1 MNKITL
7 KCTIVLVCL
16 WLSNSALAWTEYM
29 RIINNTDQSINF
41 KFSPTKGSGAHPD
54 TGDIAAD
61 SDGQSVGLSD
71 GDWWQSNG
79 DLTITQNNVSCV
91 YRYQGVANKHSLT
104 KLEYR
109 SGPEQCKQANLL
121 TEDATHDCNG
131 PHNCVIFNPD
141 STWVNKALKLQ
152 RAMSYAEPMTKHQ
165 VVGTHNS
172 AVSKHYIDNGIDRL
186 VALNHTLSITQQ
198 LNEGVRSIELD
209 IVWASNALRICHFH
223 TDNNPELLCYNNAKL
238 DSLLNEINIWMKAHP
253 DQFVFLYF
261 DVNHPIDAE
270 KMIGV
275 DKQLQQIFGSRL
287 YTEADAYKLPLGP
300 EGSQYNHPM
309 PANKV
314 SIQQLLQ
321 QGKQVVV
328 SAHKDFENSPYV
340 FMHLLNDHGVDDF
353 VDLVKNQKLTCA
365 QATQQMFQDPGHT
378 TLWRLNG
385 DRAWASEVAKKSDYV
400 TVDGI
405 YATRACRL
413 NMFSVDELKQGDARI
428 DAQVWSWQ
436 QGNPLTQSAQNAKPY
451 AVIDPQTK
459 RMNNQSLL
467 STVPQVLCYRAGHM
481 PQWSVVPWNNA
492 VASDDVV
499 GIQYSAQQA
508 CQSHGA
514 KFATPATSDE
524 MSTVQSLVK
533 TPVIVNE
540 LYSNG
545 QWIANGGQPLTPRSS

>member
-1 MNKITL
+1 MNKFL
-7 KCTIVLVCL
+7 LSGVAIVTGL

-29 RIINNTDQSINF
+29 RIINNTDQPITF
-41 KFSPTKGSGAHPD
+41 QYSPTKGSGAHP
-54 TGDIAAD
+54 GDGVIAANT
-61 SDGQSVGLSD
+61 DGSSVGLSD

-79 DLTITQNNVSCV
+79 DITIKQNKITCV

-109 SGPEQCKQANLL
+109 SGPDQCKQANLL

-141 STWVNKALKLQ
+141 SAWVSKALTLQ

-172 AVSKHYIDNGIDRL
+172 AVSKHYIKNAIDRA

-209 IVWASNALRICHFH
+209 IVWADNALRICHFH
-223 TDNNPELLCYNNAKL
+223 TDNNPELLCYNNTE
-238 DSLLNEINIWMKAHP
+238 LNNVLHEIDVWMKAHP
-253 DQFVFLYF
+253 DQFVFLYL
-261 DVNHPIDAE
+261 DVNHPINAD
-270 KMIGV
+270 KMIDV
-275 DKQLQQIFGSRL
+275 DKLLQLNFGGRL

-309 PANKV
+309 PADTV
-314 SIQQLLQ
+314 SIKQLLR

-328 SAHKDFENSPYV
+328 SAHKDFENSPDV

-353 VDLVKNQKLTCA
+353 VDLVQNQKVPCA
-365 QATQQMFQDPGHT
+365 QAAQRTFQDAGHT

-385 DRAWASEVAKKSDYV
+385 DRAWASSVAKRSDYV

-405 YATRACRL
+405 YSTRACRL
-413 NMFSVDELKQGDARI
+413 NMFSVDKLKENDARI
-428 DAQVWSWQ
+428 AAQVWSWQ
-436 QGNPLTQSAQNAKPY
+436 QGNPIAMSVINAKPY
-451 AVIDPQTK
+451 AAIDPITE
-459 RMNNQSLL
+459 RMNNQTPL
-467 STVPQVLCYRAGHM
+467 SSITRALCYRADAS
-481 PQWSVVPWNNA
+481 PQWLLVPWNN
-492 VASDDVV
+492 VASDEDVTA
-499 GIQYSAQQA
+499 IKYNAQQA
-508 CQSHGA
+508 CQSQRA
-514 KFATPATSDE
+514 TFATPSTSDE
-524 MSTVQSLVK
+524 MSIVKTLVT

-545 QWIANGGQPLTPRSS
+545 KWIANSAKRLS

>member
-1 MNKITL
+1 MNKLLL
-7 KCTIVLVCL
+7 KCTVILASF
-16 WLSNSALAWTEYM
+16 WLSTSVFAWTEYM
-29 RIINNTDQSINF
+29 RIINNTDQPVSF
-41 KFSPTKGSGAHPD
+41 SFSPIKGSGAHPEAG
-54 TGDIAAD
+54 TIAAD
-61 SDGQSVGLSD
+61 SDGASVGLSD

-79 DLTITQNNVSCV
+79 HITLTQNNVSCV

-104 KLEYR
+104 KLEYT

-141 STWVNKALKLQ
+141 STWVTKTLTLQ

-172 AVSKHYIDNGIDRL
+172 AVSKHYIDNSIDRL

-198 LNEGVRSIELD
+198 LDEGVRSIELD
-209 IVWASNALRICHFH
+209 IVWANNALRICHFH
-223 TDNNPELLCYNNAKL
+223 TDDNPELLCYNNSRL
-238 DSLLNEINIWMKAHP
+238 DSLLKEINTWTQAHP
-253 DQFVFLYF
+253 DQFIFLYL
-261 DVNHPIDAE
+261 DVNHPINAD
-270 KMIGV
+270 KMV
-275 DKQLQQIFGSRL
+275 DVDNLLQQNFGSRI
-287 YTEADAYKLPLGP
+287 YTEADAYKLPLVP
-300 EGSQYNHPM
+300 EGAQFNHPF
-309 PANKV
+309 PADKI

-353 VDLVKNQKLTCA
+353 VDLVMNQNVPCA
-365 QATQQMFQDPGHT
+365 QAAQQVFMDSGHT

-385 DRAWASEVAKKSDYV
+385 DRAWASQVAKKSDYV

-413 NMFSVDELKQGDARI
+413 NMFSVDKLRQNDARI

-436 QGNPLTQSAQNAKPY
+436 QGNPVAPDQSNVKPY
-451 AVIDPQTK
+451 AVISPTTK
-459 RMNNQSLL
+459 RMSNQAPL
-467 STVPQVLCYRAGHM
+467 TDVPLALCYRADAEPH
-481 PQWSVVPWNNA
+481 WSVVRWNNA
-492 VASDDVV
+492 VPNDDII
-499 GIQYSAQQA
+499 GIQYNAQQA
-508 CQSHGA
+508 CQARGA
-514 KFATPATSDE
+514 KFATPVTSDE
-524 MSTVQSLVK
+524 MSTVKTLVAS
-533 TPVIVNE
+533 PVIVNE

-545 QWIANGGQPLTPRSS
+545 KWIANAGHAL